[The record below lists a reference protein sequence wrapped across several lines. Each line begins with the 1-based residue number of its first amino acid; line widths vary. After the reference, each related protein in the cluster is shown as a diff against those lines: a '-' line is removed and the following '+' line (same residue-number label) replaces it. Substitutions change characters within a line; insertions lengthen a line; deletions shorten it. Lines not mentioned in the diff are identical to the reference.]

1 MAPLVHWFLSGKMLL
16 KEMTIHYC
24 NFRTAFFVCVLFVFL
39 LTAKMFVDNS
49 YPSFNNIMKMINC
62 DSQNVDLMFLELMRR
77 NVSLNSPQVDDVIQK
92 YVYLESRNHSFDLSE
107 IVTDINK
114 TMDEGERLN
123 ASIF

>member
-1 MAPLVHWFLSGKMLL
+1 
-16 KEMTIHYC
+16 
-24 NFRTAFFVCVLFVFL
+24 
-39 LTAKMFVDNS
+39 
-49 YPSFNNIMKMINC
+49 MINC